1 MTKRFNLSWLLVGL
15 FGCIGTDYLDDPKDP
30 AILTN
35 INAASIEIGE
45 TIELEAT
52 YYYNM
57 WVEEDADLVWTSSQ
71 PTVASVDGNGLVTA
85 LTKGQTDIQINNP
98 GEAKTTVSITVVADP
113 NDVSEV
119 LLSVTNSSIDVGES
133 IDIEIEV
140 NRLDGEPYEGVED
153 TVWTL
158 HDSQIASINQNGVLT
173 GLGDG
178 IVQVTAAVANVSSQ
192 PLPIMVGVQGR
203 TGSFVSVG
211 SYKATGIASL
221 QHNGN
226 DLFLYLSEDF
236 ETSFAL
242 GTFIYLANS
251 TDGTAVRAQGVE
263 IAEIKDNGAK
273 EFNVSQ
279 IDPSIQLDDF
289 RYVIILCK
297 PASIT
302 FGYADLN

>member
-1 MTKRFNLSWLLVGL
+1 MIKRFNLSWLLVGL

-45 TIELEAT
+45 TIQLEAT

-119 LLSVTNSSIDVGES
+119 LLSVSNSSIDVGES
-133 IDIEIEV
+133 IGIDIEV

-153 TVWTL
+153 TVWTMD
-158 HDSQIASINQNGVLT
+158 DSQIASIDQNGVLT

-273 EFNVSQ
+273 EFNVSE

-289 RYVIILCK
+289 QYVIILCK

-302 FGYADLN
+302 FGYANLN